1 MWFVTGLAAALPGLL
16 LITNADSRLPQGAGT
31 ALLVAGVVAFVL
43 GTACARGSS
52 RLLLPAGAAVVLL
65 CVAAL
70 LTLEVEG
77 RVSPGGWVLFGGTAG
92 VLAVLACALTLRAR
106 TPVEGGTP
114 DKQHK

>member
-1 MWFVTGLAAALPGLL
+1 
-16 LITNADSRLPQGAGT
+16 
-31 ALLVAGVVAFVL
+31 VAGILSTPRPLPNQLVPVL
-43 GTACARGSS
+43 
-52 RLLLPAGAAVVLL
+52 AGAAVVLL
-65 CVAAL
+65 CAAAPI
-70 LTLEVEG
+70 TLEVEG